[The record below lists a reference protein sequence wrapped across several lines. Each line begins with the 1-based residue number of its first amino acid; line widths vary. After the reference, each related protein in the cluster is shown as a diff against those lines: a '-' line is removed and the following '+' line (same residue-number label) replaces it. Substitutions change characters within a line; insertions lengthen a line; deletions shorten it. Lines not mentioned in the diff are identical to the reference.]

1 MTEAL
6 TGLQA
11 LVRSHMLLTKKSQM
25 EPGIRAEEHLPPVFL
40 PGEESSR
47 HEEAVQAPEVQPPEG
62 GEARE
67 EGQQRGLGNATAG
80 QGQALQLWSQAHT
93 HLKRDATQTR
103 SDRNGHRWTGNV

>member
-1 MTEAL
+1 
-6 TGLQA
+6 
-11 LVRSHMLLTKKSQM
+11 MLPTKKSRM
-25 EPGIRAEEHLPPVFL
+25 APGVRAEEHLPPVFL

-47 HEEAVQAPEVQPPEG
+47 HEEAVQPPEVQPPEG

-67 EGQQRGLGNATAG
+67 EGQQRGLGNAAAG

-103 SDRNGHRWTGNV
+103 LDMNGHRWTGNV